1 PRAQLWLELD
11 DAALEVEQ
19 QIEVVAESDGA
30 PLASAAVPLLCIPL
44 PADTSELRFSSETF
58 GAGLRRDPSGDV
70 AIHGPLPAGTSQIAL
85 SYRLPATAEGISL
98 VERFD
103 RALPL
108 LSVLVADNGVITDT
122 PRLHR

>member
-19 QIEVVAESDGA
+19 QIEVVAESDGE

-58 GAGLRRDPSGDV
+58 GAGLRRDP
-70 AIHGPLPAGTSQIAL
+70 PAAL
-85 SYRLPATAEGISL
+85 AGHQPIPAATPHLALAYRLQATPEGTPF
-98 VERFD
+98 VERF
-103 RALPL
+103 
-108 LSVLVADNGVITDT
+108 
-122 PRLHR
+122 HR